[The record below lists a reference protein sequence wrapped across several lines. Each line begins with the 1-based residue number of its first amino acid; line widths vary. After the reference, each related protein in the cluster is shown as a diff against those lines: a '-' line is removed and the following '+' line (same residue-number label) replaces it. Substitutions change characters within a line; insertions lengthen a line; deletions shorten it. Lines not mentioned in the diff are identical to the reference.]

1 MNMGFSDID
10 LSESDNE
17 RISKEL
23 QGWPEEALAQA
34 AQDPNPNAQPPQIFA
49 MIELERRSESPVQ
62 APNSTV
68 LQDLLAETQG
78 MQQQGAPQLPPGMGG
93 PAGGLGTMAPP
104 GMPQMSQG
112 PPGMPPGMPPGSG
125 LSSGMPPQGP
135 PGMAAGGLIRGFQ
148 HGGSV
153 AKGQRYWQRPGGLAT
168 SKEFVDEERWKE
180 LQYYRGIAGDPNAS
194 DAERS
199 QALKR
204 VQDMESED
212 ASQVDEWKQGEGLVD
227 REKGKGWELP
237 YRDRWG
243 DVIDHTDYSP
253 DYMAQFGSTVH
264 PGRKGK
270 PSPRE
275 LAKGE
280 VAMRDRKYEEM
291 RSRGIEPGDPS
302 MRFGY
307 DIAPSPS
314 QSPGSEIPDAAKSL
328 LAEED
333 LKRQTSLDVLGDMAT
348 QMAEPTVQVP
358 FQRGMNPP
366 APPFDFPQA
375 PGSSPLSE
383 FMAEDE
389 ARLNHMN
396 TDAGDSDFDINMQ
409 EILKAGG
416 IDALGALQGQAKDT
430 LLNPGGGGAQ
440 NTWNESI
447 KKRLDEIAA
456 RNVGMSDNERNLLIA
471 SHFLDAQSFGKGAA
485 AAAGA
490 VAEANKESRAA
501 QTVQDLSLLGVEAN
515 LASQQDLRTHR
526 EADLNQRKNEANQS
540 ARLAVEKANQL
551 YDLENRKLSETQR
564 QNKVRNILEGAN
576 FEQRDAI
583 ASVQAGLARD
593 KLKLENFVAKHD
605 VELSKRK
612 VLIDSY
618 TDFMKS
624 YDIAARAT
632 EVWEGSSGTKES
644 EERREQYSQ
653 DILSK
658 LSGQLGIGSTH
669 SRGRL

>member
-1 MNMGFSDID
+1 MGFSDID

-34 AQDPNPNAQPPQIFA
+34 AQDPNGQVPQILA

-62 APNSTV
+62 APDSTV

-148 HGGSV
+148 DGSRGEPVYASNPGVMGSARMKPGYNVSKREEIKRQIKKLVELSKRVDPSKRGMIDSKIESLESSLGEFDDPEARRTGRSGLIRSGGV
-153 AKGQRYWQRPGGLAT
+153 RPGVGG
-168 SKEFVDEERWKE
+168 DIERAS
-180 LQYYRGIAGDPNAS
+180 GISNEMLERIDLEDPSGAAASLINQRRS
-194 DAERS
+194 DAERLYELGIGPDPS
-199 QALKR
+199 PPDGRGIGVIAPNELAQI
-204 VQDMESED
+204 ESGELPPD
-212 ASQVDEWKQGEGLVD
+212 IAMHRQGAGWMDRLVD
-227 REKGKGWELP
+227 P
-237 YRDRWG
+237 PA
-243 DVIDHTDYSP
+243 S
-253 DYMAQFGSTVH
+253 AS
-264 PGRKGK
+264 
-270 PSPRE
+270 
-275 LAKGE
+275 GE
-280 VAMRDRKYEEM
+280 VPPMFFGPGGERVGHTGPPVPEQD
-291 RSRGIEPGDPS
+291 IEL
-302 MRFGY
+302 
-307 DIAPSPS
+307 
-314 QSPGSEIPDAAKSL
+314 SL
-328 LAEED
+328 LDKLAAVRGPQAGGQQAGGQQAGGEID
-333 LKRQTSLDVLGDMAT
+333 INSVLAGDNIGAVRNDVLG
-348 QMAEPTVQVP
+348 
-358 FQRGMNPP
+358 
-366 APPFDFPQA
+366 
-375 PGSSPLSE
+375 
-383 FMAEDE
+383 
-389 ARLNHMN
+389 
-396 TDAGDSDFDINMQ
+396 
-409 EILKAGG
+409 
-416 IDALGALQGQAKDT
+416 LQGGNSAQ
-430 LLNPGGGGAQ
+430 LN
-440 NTWNESI
+440 WNEQI
-447 KKRLDEIAA
+447 KKRLDEIAS
-456 RNVGMSDNERNLLIA
+456 RNAGMSDNERNLLIA

-515 LASQQDLRTHR
+515 LASQQDLRTYR

-551 YDLENRKLSETQR
+551 YDLENSKLSETQI
-564 QNKVRNILEGAN
+564 QNKERIILEGAN
-576 FEQRDAI
+576 FEQRAAI
-583 ASVQAGLARD
+583 ASVQDGIARD
-593 KLKLENFVAKHD
+593 KLKLENFIAKHN

-632 EVWEGSSGTKES
+632 EVLEGNLGTKES
-644 EERREQYSQ
+644 EERREQYSLM
-653 DILSK
+653 ILNK
-658 LSGQLGIGSTH
+658 LSGQVGIGSTVRN
-669 SRGRL
+669 RGPVRQP